1 MERKSRISLDDPVF
15 RGRLKSPRN
24 VHIYPVARKDFVNGH
39 SPAPSLPPK
48 HPPTV
53 LSKPKPHQQVRPMHL
68 PRQARTSVLNRRLTH
83 HASLSSAP
91 QRKQRQSH
99 KPKVLMGMAALLL
112 LGGIFVF
119 INGLNTNR
127 AVKAQVQ
134 QLSASAEDN
143 DGGMTDG
150 VPSEQDPP
158 KNLGSYSVAPDLPRL
173 LTIEKIDVSA
183 RVRRVGV
190 GENNTMKAP
199 ASIFD
204 VGWYEG
210 SAKPGEN
217 GTVVLDG
224 HVSGPTKQGVFYNL
238 NKLKTDDTMTLT
250 RGDGQVFTYSVVET
264 MTYDDDKVDMPKL
277 LTTAVV
283 GKPGLNIITC
293 SGKFNSRTNQ
303 YEQRTVVFA
312 VQI

>member
-1 MERKSRISLDDPVF
+1 MERKLRISLDDPAF

-24 VHIYPVARKDFVNGH
+24 VHTYPVARKDFVN
-39 SPAPSLPPK
+39 SRPPALSLPPK
-48 HPPTV
+48 HPLP
-53 LSKPKPHQQVRPMHL
+53 KPKPHLQVRPMHL
-68 PRQARTSVLNRRLTH
+68 PRQARTNVLNRQVTQ

-91 QRKQRQSH
+91 PRKQRQSH
-99 KPKVLMGMAALLL
+99 KPKVLMGLAALLL
-112 LGGIFVF
+112 LAGIFVF

-134 QLSASAEDN
+134 QLSAESGDN
-143 DGGMTDG
+143 DGGMTNG
-150 VPSEQDPP
+150 VPSEEDPP
-158 KNLGSYSVAPDLPRL
+158 KNIGSYSVAPDLPRL
-173 LTIEKIDVSA
+173 LTIDKINVSA
-183 RVRRVGV
+183 RIRRVGV

-204 VGWYEG
+204 VGWYDG

-238 NKLKTDDTMTLT
+238 SKLKAGDTIQLT

-264 MTYDDDKVDMPKL
+264 KTYDDDKVDMPRVM
-277 LTTAVV
+277 TSAEA
-283 GKPGLNIITC
+283 GKPGLNVITC
-293 SGKFNSRTNQ
+293 SGTFNSRTNQ

-312 VQI
+312 VQS